1 MKYLKLSSDS
11 REHFS
16 GHDIKEFVS
25 AVNHV
30 VVF

>member
-1 MKYLKLSSDS
+1 MKYMKLSSNS
-11 REHFS
+11 REHVS
-16 GHDIKEFVS
+16 GHFIEEYVS